1 MQSWRDAEPRALYN
15 RRAMTT
21 PLFER
26 LLALCGKRCDDPALI
41 AFHAEEGLEPPPTTL
56 GCYVPAKV
64 RHSGHGYELHYI
76 AALKRPET
84 WPPKLGP
91 KGFLTYLQRVRLR
104 EAFAPHLPAPFELE
118 LDPARAQA
126 LAIRSG
132 PSRETHIHTVYRLYE
147 QGERSLEVR
156 FGPLS
161 ATKPM
166 YTALTI
172 DELDA
177 DDPRLEKISRDELG
191 ALDRRAERFAAPPPK
206 SARKFPD
213 RQGPLQSAPFPP
225 QLTEARQV
233 LHDWESTGAGAIDFL
248 IYEARSTHFMAP
260 LPKADE
266 HEAEFYAFGADG
278 TGSTVAFWLVHDA
291 PLAEQPV
298 VFIGSEGDDNRPVA
312 QNLPELLA
320 LLAAGI
326 GPREAALPEDE
337 ALPVPGMNDVLNKYY
352 PGYLLRSPKQIVD
365 DAMAQYGDFAERM
378 EELYY
383 EQRMAE
389 LLADEG

>member
-1 MQSWRDAEPRALYN
+1 MT
-15 RRAMTT
+15 TT

-56 GCYVPAKV
+56 GCHAPATV
-64 RHSGHGYELHYI
+64 RHSAHGYELHYI
-76 AALKRPET
+76 AALMRPEA

-104 EAFAPHLPAPFELE
+104 EAFAPHLPAPFALD

-132 PSRETHIHTVYRLYE
+132 RSRETHVHTVYRLYE

-177 DDPRLEKISRDELG
+177 DDPRLEKISREELA
-191 ALDRRAERFAAPPPK
+191 ALDRRAQRFEPPPPK
-206 SARKFPD
+206 STRKFPD
-213 RQGPLQSAPFPP
+213 RRGPQMSAPFPP
-225 QLTEARQV
+225 QLAEARQV
-233 LHDWESTGAGAIDFL
+233 LDGSQATASGSADGDEPGGIDFV
-248 IYEARSTHFMAP
+248 IYEARRARFMAP

-278 TGSTVAFWLVHDA
+278 AGSTVAFWLVHDA

-298 VFIGSEGDDNRPVA
+298 VFIGSEGDDNRPLA
-312 QNLPELLA
+312 QNLPDFLA

-326 GPREAALPEDE
+326 GPRDAEFPEDE
-337 ALPVPGMNDVLNKYY
+337 PALPVPGMNGVLNKYY
-352 PGYLLRSPKQIVD
+352 PGYLARSPKQIVD
-365 DAMAQYGDFAERM
+365 DAIARYGDFAERI

-389 LLADEG
+389 LLAEEG

>member
-1 MQSWRDAEPRALYN
+1 
-15 RRAMTT
+15 MTT

-41 AFHAEEGLEPPPTTL
+41 AFHAEEGLEPPPATL
-56 GCYVPAKV
+56 GCYVPATV

-76 AALKRPET
+76 AALMRPET

-91 KGFLTYLQRVRLR
+91 KGFLTYLQRVRLLQ
-104 EAFAPHLPAPFELE
+104 AFAPHLPAPFALD

-132 PSRETHIHTVYRLYE
+132 RSRETHVHTVYRLYE
-147 QGERSLEVR
+147 QGERSLQVR
-156 FGPLS
+156 FGPMS

-177 DDPRLEKISRDELG
+177 DDPRLEKISKEELD
-191 ALDRRAERFAAPPPK
+191 ALDRSAQRFEPPPPK

-213 RQGPLQSAPFPP
+213 RRGPLQSAPFPP
-225 QLTEARQV
+225 PLAEARQV
-233 LHDWESTGAGAIDFL
+233 LDGLQSAASGSAHGGGDGPGVIDFV
-248 IYEARSTHFMAP
+248 IYETRRIHFMAP

-278 TGSTVAFWLVHDA
+278 SGSTVAFWLVHDA

-298 VFIGSEGDDNRPVA
+298 VFIGSEGDDNRPLA
-312 QNLPELLA
+312 QNLPEFLA
-320 LLAAGI
+320 LLTAGI
-326 GPREAALPEDE
+326 GPREAAFPEDE
-337 ALPVPGMNDVLNKYY
+337 GPLPVPGMNDVLNKYY
-352 PGYLLRSPKQIVD
+352 PGYLPHRPKQIVE
-365 DAMAQYGDFAERM
+365 DAMARYGDFAERI

-383 EQRMAE
+383 EQRMAD

>member
-1 MQSWRDAEPRALYN
+1 
-15 RRAMTT
+15 MTT

-41 AFHAEEGLEPPPTTL
+41 AFHAEEGLEPPPMTI
-56 GCYVPAKV
+56 GRYSPATV

-76 AALKRPET
+76 AALMRPET

-91 KGFLTYLQRVRLR
+91 KGFLTYLQRVQLR
-104 EAFAPHLPAPFELE
+104 EAFAPHLPAPFALD

-126 LAIRSG
+126 LAIRFG
-132 PSRETHIHTVYRLYE
+132 RSRETHVHTVYRLYE
-147 QGERSLEVR
+147 QGERSLQVR
-156 FGPLS
+156 FGPRS
-161 ATKPM
+161 STKPM

-177 DDPRLEKISRDELG
+177 DDPRLEKISREELE
-191 ALDRRAERFAAPPPK
+191 ALDRRAQRFEPPPPK

-213 RQGPLQSAPFPP
+213 RRGPLQSAPFPP
-225 QLTEARQV
+225 PLAEARQV
-233 LHDWESTGAGAIDFL
+233 LHAWQSTASGIADGDGAGGIDFMV
-248 IYEARSTHFMAP
+248 YEARSIHFMAP

-278 TGSTVAFWLVHDA
+278 AGSTVAFWLVHDA

-312 QNLPELLA
+312 QNLPEFLA

-326 GPREAALPEDE
+326 GPREAALSEDE

-352 PGYLLRSPKQIVD
+352 PGYPPRSPKQIVD
-365 DAMAQYGDFAERM
+365 DAMARYGDFAERI

-383 EQRMAE
+383 EQRMAD